1 MASQFTNPFTNPGGF
16 FSSQE
21 GGFFAPPKRKG
32 FEGFLSD
39 PRLSIGMA
47 IAQGQ
52 PIGQALLGGAI
63 QAKKIEQ
70 SFFPDAD
77 ERKTVKG
84 ADGYNYYVD
93 TGERVLPD
101 VQAPKEFST
110 TKEVFSPTAGGNVLA
125 TEEQI
130 QTGNFLPAISPN
142 ELDELNKA
150 KFAKKVGDIG
160 FDAAIAEDPELFINA
175 FGNQAFSLLQP
186 KEDTFNPTR
195 ILSKTD
201 IEEANKSGYN
211 FGTEGITE
219 IEFKPGTDVSLPITE
234 LLNPKNGYIKNL
246 SINGTKSTNI
256 YTGKVPV
263 KQSEAASIA
272 YSQSLDALES
282 SVSLFQD
289 LQVMGPNVVG
299 VAGKI
304 QREVSGFFGAVGLP
318 EYQDSINEYFSGIS
332 AEKQRNFQTKS
343 IKFVSENLAEMT
355 GDNSG
360 RYSDKERLIVDDAL
374 NVLKTFSSFDQAVGA
389 VKAVAE
395 MNIVSADRNSFVKN
409 AGNPEFKPTLIF
421 DAETYGISK
430 EEADKS
436 QEQFSKQ
443 LMKFGFSK
451 QDTFDIMLDIKR
463 SRTISGLFGGI

>member
-1 MASQFTNPFTNPGGF
+1 MAQFTNPFTNPRGF
-16 FSSQE
+16 FSSDK
-21 GGFFAPPKRKG
+21 GGFFAPPKREG
-32 FEGFLSD
+32 FGGFLSD

-52 PIGQALLGGAI
+52 PIGQALLGGAL

-374 NVLKTFSSFDQAVGA
+374 NVLKTFNSFDQAVGA

>member
-1 MASQFTNPFTNPGGF
+1 MNLNLVLTFHYQ
-16 FSSQE
+16 
-21 GGFFAPPKRKG
+21 
-32 FEGFLSD
+32 
-39 PRLSIGMA
+39 
-47 IAQGQ
+47 
-52 PIGQALLGGAI
+52 LL
-63 QAKKIEQ
+63 
-70 SFFPDAD
+70 
-77 ERKTVKG
+77 
-84 ADGYNYYVD
+84 
-93 TGERVLPD
+93 
-101 VQAPKEFST
+101 
-110 TKEVFSPTAGGNVLA
+110 
-125 TEEQI
+125 
-130 QTGNFLPAISPN
+130 
-142 ELDELNKA
+142 
-150 KFAKKVGDIG
+150 
-160 FDAAIAEDPELFINA
+160 
-175 FGNQAFSLLQP
+175 
-186 KEDTFNPTR
+186 
-195 ILSKTD
+195 
-201 IEEANKSGYN
+201 
-211 FGTEGITE
+211 
-219 IEFKPGTDVSLPITE
+219 
-234 LLNPKNGYIKNL
+234 L